1 MLDRDWNGS
10 FFGECCNCPTVT
22 SALKQPKRI
31 DRMLFI
37 APQPLQAA
45 RLHPLPLSLPPS
57 FLPSMHALA
66 SKISKEKA
74 GLAGPHRAFAA
85 SRSLALEIFLIP
97 AQIPSFFNLPIH
109 SSSSSSSSS
118 SPLIAES
125 SSAFLPTSSVILVPQ
140 PRRPNTLKWAN
151 IASALAVC
159 AVTEEELL
167 QLACATDGGDVA
179 SSPLLFLP

>member
-10 FFGECCNCPTVT
+10 FFGEGCNCPTVT

-45 RLHPLPLSLPPS
+45 LLHPLPLSLPPS

-85 SRSLALEIFLIP
+85 SRPLALLEMFLMP
-97 AQIPSFFNLPIH
+97 AQNRRPLICPYTQ

-118 SPLIAES
+118 ALVAES

-140 PRRPNTLKWAN
+140 SRRPNTSKWTN

-167 QLACATDGGDVA
+167 QPALRTRRRRLF
-179 SSPLLFLP
+179 SLLFLP